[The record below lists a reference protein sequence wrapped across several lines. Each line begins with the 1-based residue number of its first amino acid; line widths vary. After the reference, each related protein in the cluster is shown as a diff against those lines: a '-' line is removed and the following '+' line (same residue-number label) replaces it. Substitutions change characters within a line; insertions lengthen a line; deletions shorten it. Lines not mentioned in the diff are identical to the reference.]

1 MFDYL
6 ATASGHQ
13 KRWPSSVNPMNVHVH
28 LLLDTGMCMT
38 YVAGVAARSRIG
50 YRTVVLVRSDAYVV
64 KQYCDTNYA
73 VETLGHYSNDAVERP
88 RQTGDV
94 GGL

>member
-1 MFDYL
+1 
-6 ATASGHQ
+6 
-13 KRWPSSVNPMNVHVH
+13 MNVHVH
-28 LLLDTGMCMT
+28 LSRDTGTCMT

-50 YRTVVLVRSDAYVV
+50 CRAVVLVRSDVYVA
-64 KQYCDTNYA
+64 KQYCDTYYT